1 MTVMSHSDRLE
12 RKDRDGASSYGVAV
26 VLGLFIVF
34 AVVALP
40 FVPLLMALCEGA
52 LFHTRRVEDL
62 CERIGIHDELG
73 TLYQAVFELFQ

>member
-1 MTVMSHSDRLE
+1 MTFMSHSDRPE
-12 RKDRDGASSYGVAV
+12 RKDRDATSSYGVAV

-40 FVPLLMALCEGA
+40 FMPLLMSLCEGA
-52 LFHTRRVEDL
+52 LFHTRHVEEF

-73 TLYQAVFELFQ
+73 TLYQTVFGWFT